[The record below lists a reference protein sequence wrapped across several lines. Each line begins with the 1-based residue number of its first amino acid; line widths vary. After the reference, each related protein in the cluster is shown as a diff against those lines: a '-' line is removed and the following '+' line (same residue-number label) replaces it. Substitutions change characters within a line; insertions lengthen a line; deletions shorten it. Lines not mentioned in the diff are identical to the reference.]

1 MDEHQNGLE
10 RPFLTPGTPP
20 GMKNNAPGPRN
31 SSKRNRVE
39 KHTQTRWEFMD
50 VCAFVQLGGNML
62 MMSLGISTG
71 ICKRP
76 KKNRVSDPI

>member
-10 RPFLTPGTPP
+10 RFFLTPGTPP

-50 VCAFVQLGGNML
+50 VCAFVQLGGNMP
-62 MMSLGISTG
+62 MMTLGISTG
-71 ICKRP
+71 IWKRP
-76 KKNRVSDPI
+76 KNRVSDPI